1 MSRKLERTLG
11 LRDLSLLVVG
21 VVIGSGIFIV
31 PATVLSQVGGDVGLA
46 QLVWLAG
53 GVLALIGA
61 LTLGEVGA
69 TRPQTGGLYV
79 FLRDAFGPLPA
90 FLFGWTMFLAI
101 GAGATAA
108 LGAAFAGYVG
118 QLFALPLPVARSVS
132 VLMVAAVAFIN
143 VRGTRGSTSVQNW
156 TTGFKMLAL
165 LAMGAAL
172 MLAGPGLGAYGES
185 GVPHGLGLSVLPSM
199 GVAIIGVLWAYEG
212 WSWVSFS
219 AGEVKDAART
229 FPRAMAIGTVLIILL
244 YSISNYAYVAVLG
257 PERAMASSGIAAEAV
272 SAAFGGVAGKL
283 VAAAILVSIFS
294 AANATMLTSSRVFF
308 AMARDGLFFRPLARI
323 HPTRGTPAV
332 SIGAFALWSMILAAS
347 GTFEQLLTYAVFT
360 AWIFYALGAATVF
373 VFRHREPEATRPFRV
388 PGYPLMPA
396 LFVVVAAA
404 IVVNTII
411 SEPLR
416 AGVGLA
422 VVMAG
427 LPAYMVWRR
436 RGTAGDDGEG

>member
-1 MSRKLERTLG
+1 MSSRNLDRTLG

-31 PATVLSQVGGDVGLA
+31 PATVLSQVGGDVGIA

-53 GVLALIGA
+53 GLLALIGA

-69 TRPQTGGLYV
+69 ARPQTGGLYV

-118 QLFALPLPVARSVS
+118 QFVNLPLPIARSIS

-143 VRGTRGSTSVQNW
+143 IRGTRGSTSVQNW
-156 TTGFKMLAL
+156 TTGFKMIAL
-165 LAMGAAL
+165 LAMAAAL
-172 MLAGPGLGAYGES
+172 IIAGPGLGAYGES
-185 GVPHGLGLSVLPSM
+185 GMPHGLGLSVLPSA

-219 AGEVKDAART
+219 VGEAKDAART
-229 FPRAMAIGTVLIILL
+229 FPRAMAIGTVAIIAL

-257 PERAMASSGIAAEAV
+257 PERAMASTGIAAEAV
-272 SAAFGGVAGKL
+272 SVAYGGVAGRF
-283 VAAAILVSIFS
+283 VAAAILVAIFS
-294 AANATMLTSSRVFF
+294 AANGTMLTASRVFF
-308 AMARDGLFFRPLARI
+308 AMARDGLFFRSLARI
-323 HPTRGTPAV
+323 HPRHGTPAT
-332 SIGAFALWSMILAAS
+332 SITALALWAMVLAAS

-373 VFRHREPEATRPFRV
+373 VFRQREPATDRPFGV
-388 PGYPLMPA
+388 PGYPVTPA
-396 LFVVVAAA
+396 IFIIVAAA
-404 IVVNTII
+404 IVVNTIV
-411 SEPLR
+411 EQPAR

-422 VVMAG
+422 VVFAG
-427 LPAYMVWRR
+427 VPAYLVWRGR
-436 RGTAGDDGEG
+436 RAT

>member
-1 MSRKLERTLG
+1 MSRNLERTLG
-11 LRDLSLLVVG
+11 LLDLSLLVVG

-31 PATVLSQVGGDVGLA
+31 PATVLSQVGGDVGIA

-53 GVLALIGA
+53 GLLALIGA

-69 TRPQTGGLYV
+69 SRPATGGLYV

-118 QLFALPLPVARSVS
+118 QFYALPLPLARSVS

-143 VRGTRGSTSVQNW
+143 IRGTRSSTSVQNW
-156 TTGFKMLAL
+156 TTGFKVLAL
-165 LAMGAAL
+165 LVMGAAL
-172 MLAGPGLGAYGES
+172 ILAGPGLGAFGES
-185 GVPHGLGLSVLPSM
+185 AVPHGLGLSMLPTA

-219 AGEVKDAART
+219 AGEAKDAART
-229 FPRAMAIGTVLIILL
+229 FPRAMAIGTVIIILL

-257 PERAMASSGIAAEAV
+257 PDRAMASGGIAAEAV
-272 SAAFGGVAGKL
+272 SAAFGGVAGRL
-283 VAAAILVSIFS
+283 VAAAILISIFS
-294 AANATMLTSSRVFF
+294 AANGTMMTSSRVFF
-308 AMARDGLFFRPLARI
+308 AMARDGLFFRALGRV
-323 HPTRGTPAV
+323 HPTHGTPAI
-332 SIGAFALWSMILAAS
+332 SIGAMALWSMVLTAT
-347 GTFEQLLTYAVFT
+347 GTFQQLLTYAVFT

-373 VFRHREPEATRPFRV
+373 VFRRREPQATRPFRV
-388 PGYPLMPA
+388 PGYPVTPA
-396 LFVVVAAA
+396 LFVIVAAA

-411 SEPLR
+411 AQPLQ

-422 VVMAG
+422 VVAAG
-427 LPAYMVWRR
+427 VPAYMVWRR
-436 RGTAGDDGEG
+436 